1 MDAIN
6 TFILPSTLQGIR
18 AQYVVKLAARP
29 SDQSEWIDRWDEVRS
44 SSFVLKSRVLSA
56 ASITLKSGK
65 DTGILELV
73 DPIASSDVQQVIDV
87 KVILKVGAGRILN
100 SIMRAIE
107 QVSKLYVAIT
117 CNITYSFDYFR

>member
-1 MDAIN
+1 
-6 TFILPSTLQGIR
+6 
-18 AQYVVKLAARP
+18 VVKLAARP

>member
-1 MDAIN
+1 LDAIN

>member
-1 MDAIN
+1 
-6 TFILPSTLQGIR
+6 
-18 AQYVVKLAARP
+18 VVKLATRP